1 MCKRA
6 GEQAEGGREVKYT
19 TRRSTLA
26 KRGRANV
33 QVMASTRD
41 ALKHLAQEHGISIG
55 AMVERLIG
63 SWTASCERARACKAG
78 Q

>member
-1 MCKRA
+1 
-6 GEQAEGGREVKYT
+6 VNYT
-19 TRRSTLA
+19 IRQTPLS

-41 ALKHLAQEHGISIG
+41 DLKHLAQEHGISIG

-63 SWTASCERARACKAG
+63 SWAASCQRER
-78 Q
+78 QIDVIDVE

>member
-1 MCKRA
+1 M
-6 GEQAEGGREVKYT
+6 
-19 TRRSTLA
+19 
-26 KRGRANV
+26 

-41 ALKHLAQEHGISIG
+41 ELRRLAQEHGISMG

-63 SWTASCERARACKAG
+63 TWAASCERAKACKAG